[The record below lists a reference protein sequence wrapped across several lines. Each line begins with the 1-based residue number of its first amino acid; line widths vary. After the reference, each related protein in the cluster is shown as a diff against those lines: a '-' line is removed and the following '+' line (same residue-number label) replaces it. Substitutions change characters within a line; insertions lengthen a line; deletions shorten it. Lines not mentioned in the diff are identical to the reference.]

1 LLQISVGS
9 FATPG
14 SRGADRMED
23 RHTLACPMERSCPE
37 AHLMAVFD
45 GHRGAE
51 AAQFAA
57 DNLEDKLRDAWGATS
72 AEAALKVLYLYIWI
86 VCMLMPHPDQPA

>member
-1 LLQISVGS
+1 
-9 FATPG
+9 
-14 SRGADRMED
+14 MED
-23 RHTLACPMERSCPE
+23 RHTLACPMERSSPQ

-57 DNLEDKLRDAWGATS
+57 DNLECRLRDAWGAES
-72 AEAALKVLYLYIWI
+72 AEAALKVLGDLAD
-86 VCMLMPHPDQPA
+86 CMRTVDVTSWAKLA